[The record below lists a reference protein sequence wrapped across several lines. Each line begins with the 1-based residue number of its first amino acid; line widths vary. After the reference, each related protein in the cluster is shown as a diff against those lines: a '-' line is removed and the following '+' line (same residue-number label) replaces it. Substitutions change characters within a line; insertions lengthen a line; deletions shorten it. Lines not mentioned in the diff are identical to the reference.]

1 MDSCEEVGEGNALC
15 ETGSHLLLGIDG
27 TDVADLLG
35 ILASKREVTYFIQG
49 DFKSIGDHLYKSTA
63 SSRALIIHH
72 KIDNLPRDVDLYS
85 FHILPADIDDRPGFL
100 KEMDNPPRM
109 AGDLR
114 ELFVGKRDVNSS
126 VACSDN
132 EGDFLNRK
140 GGLFQRF
147 FHHPVGQPPLF
158 RTRGTDD
165 GGNDPSVQDHPLRH
179 LST

>member
-27 TDVADLLG
+27 TDVADLRR

-49 DFKSIGDHLYKSTA
+49 DFKSIGNHLNEPTA
-63 SSRALIIHH
+63 AGCTLIIHH
-72 KIDNLPRDVDLYS
+72 EIDDLTRRIDLYPLD
-85 FHILPADIDDRPGFL
+85 ILTADIDDRPGL
-100 KEMDNPPRM
+100 GEELYDPLCM

-132 EGDFLNRK
+132 EGDFLNSE
-140 GGLFQRF
+140 GGSFQGLF
-147 FHHPVGQPPLF
+147 HHSVGQPALL
-158 RTRGTDD
+158 RTRGTDNRSD
-165 GGNDPSVQDHPLRH
+165 DPFVQDHRLRH
-179 LST
+179 R

>member
-27 TDVADLLG
+27 TDVADRCRMAALQGEIPNG
-35 ILASKREVTYFIQG
+35 IQRYPER
-49 DFKSIGDHLYKSTA
+49 IGDHLYKSTA

-85 FHILPADIDDRPGFL
+85 FYILSADIADRPGFL

-114 ELFVGKRDVNSS
+114 ELFVGKRAVNSS

-132 EGDFLNRK
+132 EGDFMNRQ

-147 FHHPVGQPPLF
+147 FHHPV
-158 RTRGTDD
+158 
-165 GGNDPSVQDHPLRH
+165 S
-179 LST
+179 